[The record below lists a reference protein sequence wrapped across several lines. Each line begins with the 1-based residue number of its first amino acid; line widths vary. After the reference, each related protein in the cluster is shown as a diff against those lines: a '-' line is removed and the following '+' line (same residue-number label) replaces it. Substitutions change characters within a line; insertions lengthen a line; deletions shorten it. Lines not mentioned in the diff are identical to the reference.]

1 MSFQV
6 AACGW
11 LLGLILIATW
21 TNCQARED
29 VSSSLTQPDFA
40 TLNQAG
46 KEVLSNY
53 KLVFWA
59 QSYKAIQYHNSGMNP
74 STPFL
79 RHIQSGH

>member
-1 MSFQV
+1 MSFHA
-6 AACGW
+6 AACGG

-21 TNCQARED
+21 TNCQASKD
-29 VSSSLTQPDFA
+29 SSSNPTQADFA

-59 QSYKAIQYHNSGMNP
+59 QSYKATQYHNSGMNP